1 MLCLIDGCAP
11 AFVESAHTRAHRI
24 YLTNYGN
31 GTLAR
36 ILVRLIL
43 SCLQFFFSSMFVFY
57 LDGNGSIKK
66 KMNTTTVEC
75 EKNNDEIIF
84 VLFECAVFEE
94 AQQFRTN

>member
-1 MLCLIDGCAP
+1 
-11 AFVESAHTRAHRI
+11 
-24 YLTNYGN
+24 
-31 GTLAR
+31 
-36 ILVRLIL
+36 
-43 SCLQFFFSSMFVFY
+43 MFVFY